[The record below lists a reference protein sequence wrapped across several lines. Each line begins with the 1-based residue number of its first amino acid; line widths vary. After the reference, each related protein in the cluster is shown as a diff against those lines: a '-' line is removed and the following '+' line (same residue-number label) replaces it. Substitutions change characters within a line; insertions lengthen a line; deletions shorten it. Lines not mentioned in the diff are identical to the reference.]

1 MTRNLSRDW
10 LKLLVKLMRFYAG
23 FPVLLASVLIA
34 SGCDRSAA
42 TSTKDSGAYFGDSGE
57 SYDLAILGYNYTS
70 RYIATF
76 SVNGGG
82 GGNIMVSSPTSGGS
96 GSSCCAAYSSGAEAV
111 SVRWQTDAC
120 VFSVPNDV
128 TKEEGDEIHIFYKEL
143 RAPVARGFVTI
154 PKFMEGHFYLD
165 GKVEA
170 AVTDSRS
177 APRLALSEDRRDRT
191 KYRRCPDNKEPK

>member
-10 LKLLVKLMRFYAG
+10 LKLLVQLMRFFAG
-23 FPVLLASVLIA
+23 FPVLLASVLLA

-42 TSTKDSGAYFGDSGE
+42 TSTKDSGAYFGDSGK

-76 SVNGGG
+76 SVNGNG
-82 GGNIMVSSPTSGGS
+82 GGNIMVSSPTGGGS
-96 GSSCCAAYSSGAEAV
+96 GSSCCASYSSGVETV
-111 SVRWQTDAC
+111 SVRWQADAC
-120 VFSVPNDV
+120 VFNVRNDV

-143 RAPVARGFVTI
+143 RVPVTKRFVTI
-154 PKFMEGHFYLD
+154 PKFMEVHFYPD
-165 GKVEA
+165 DKVEA
-170 AVTDSRS
+170 VVTDRRS

-191 KYRRCPDNKEPK
+191 KYRRCPDNKEPI